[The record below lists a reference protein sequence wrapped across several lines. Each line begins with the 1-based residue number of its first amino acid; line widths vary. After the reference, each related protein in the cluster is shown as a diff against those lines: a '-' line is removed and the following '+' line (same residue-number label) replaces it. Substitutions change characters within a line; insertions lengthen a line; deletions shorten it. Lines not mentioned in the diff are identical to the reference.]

1 MEDEEII
8 ALYWQRDEN
17 AIRETSSK
25 YGKLCW
31 RIACNIL
38 SSHEDCEEC
47 VDDTYLAVWRSIP
60 DQRPARFPAFI
71 GKIARNTALKK
82 YEYLT
87 AAKRNPGA
95 VTALEELGESV
106 SDRDS
111 VEDKVENRRIERAI
125 DAFLWRQP
133 KDKRT
138 IFVRRYWYLD
148 SIERIS
154 AAAGYS
160 QSKVKNI
167 LYHMRRKLRAHLES
181 EGIEL

>member
-1 MEDEEII
+1 M
-8 ALYWQRDEN
+8 
-17 AIRETSSK
+17 
-25 YGKLCW
+25 
-31 RIACNIL
+31 
-38 SSHEDCEEC
+38 
-47 VDDTYLAVWRSIP
+47 
-60 DQRPARFPAFI
+60 
-71 GKIARNTALKK
+71 
-82 YEYLT
+82 
-87 AAKRNPGA
+87 
-95 VTALEELGESV
+95 
-106 SDRDS
+106 
-111 VEDKVENRRIERAI
+111 ENRRIERAI